1 MITILLFILLQAVDT
16 FQDLTAVQRML
27 LHDCKFFC
35 SQPAWFIQDIVR
47 DRDLADVMQRRRHR
61 NILNG
66 LIAHFI
72 LGILP
77 SQLLQH
83 DLGQLTDT
91 LDMLSGFTVAEFN
104 DRTQGIDHSHV
115 EITQL
120 FVLFFDFRHLFLDQL
135 FQFIT
140 ITIQFDDIIDALANI
155 IRVERF

>member
-1 MITILLFILLQAVDT
+1 
-16 FQDLTAVQRML
+16 
-27 LHDCKFFC
+27 
-35 SQPAWFIQDIVR
+35 
-47 DRDLADVMQRRRHR
+47 
-61 NILNG
+61 
-66 LIAHFI
+66 
-72 LGILP
+72 
-77 SQLLQH
+77 
-83 DLGQLTDT
+83 
-91 LDMLSGFTVAEFN
+91 MLSGFTVAEFN